1 MWSSTPSA
9 RGRISCKP
17 LSPTTLLSDRL
28 ATPRPWHAPNLIIA
42 FLLTFVLAAISWN
55 NVLAQGYQPCAATN
69 PVRTWIEQA
78 EDQNRSLDDRLKSY
92 KSAIQSCPDN
102 GELYAGL
109 AALLLQHQNGS
120 GALEWARRG
129 LKVAPTDPNLKT
141 DLGVAQLAVGQPE
154 EALSTLTTIAP
165 SARTFFYLGM
175 TYRALRDPQHAR
187 EAFSKALAAGYDD
200 PYLLYVL
207 IEQDR
212 EVGEKQAGLA
222 DFRTFYEKYPN
233 SPWLHMLYGDAYSA
247 RNDNTQAEAEYK
259 QAAQLDAT
267 LPIVHYQLGFLAFA
281 RGDYAQAADNFR
293 QEIAIDPTFANAY
306 LYLGTALRR
315 LGRDDEALPMLQQA
329 VARDPNFPLAYR
341 SLAVAEID
349 AGQLQA
355 ALDTLRAASR
365 RFPQE
370 PAFPAQMASLLK
382 RMGRPQEAKREAD
395 QAEALSK
402 KNNPVHA
409 GTPLEGEAKLLAEPA
424 ATTQQNGSRTAES
437 GSVASNDSA
446 ASSPADANPPANS
459 GGLSPITSEQDGQ
472 THKLDPSLL
481 PLYECV
487 ERSDAACAKASLANI
502 SESVKASPDYL
513 ELEAKT
519 FTLTRDKDAAFA
531 GIAKAVQLSPH
542 EYRYRLA
549 QGQIFQS
556 FDEQAPAIQAFLQ
569 ADQLQ
574 PHVSE
579 TFYFIGMSFF
589 FLEDY
594 PRAIKNFEEA
604 LKLDP
609 KNDRALFMRGVSNMV
624 SLKLQEAEA
633 DYKAAVALKPQN
645 PFYHLHYGML
655 LSRMGDNNT
664 AIAQA
669 KIAENLDSSYPLTHY
684 SLGHLYKETGDYTEA
699 RQELETAVKLRPSL
713 SQAYYQLGTV
723 YHHLGLEAKSQEAY
737 QTFQKMS
744 LDEKRKIADPME
756 SDLLPAGGATEQR

>member
-1 MWSSTPSA
+1 MSSNKRSLRRSRGYERFRTGTPVSDADDAALRRHPPSLASA
-9 RGRISCKP
+9 LP
-17 LSPTTLLSDRL
+17 L
-28 ATPRPWHAPNLIIA
+28 A
-42 FLLTFVLAAISWN
+42 FVLAAISWN
-55 NVLAQGYQPCAATN
+55 NVLAQGPHPCAATG
-69 PVRTWIEQA
+69 PARTLMQGV

-92 KSAIQSCPDN
+92 TSAIRSCPND
-102 GELYAGL
+102 GELYAGIAGL
-109 AALLLQHQNGS
+109 MLQRQDGA

-129 LKVAPTDPNLKT
+129 LEVSPSDTNLKI
-141 DLGVAQLAVGQPE
+141 DFGVAQLVLGRPE
-154 EALSTLTTIAP
+154 EALATLTTIPP
-165 SARTFFYLGM
+165 SARNWFYLGM

-187 EAFSKALAAGYDD
+187 EAFPKALAAGYDD

-212 EVGEKQAGLA
+212 EAGEKQAGLD
-222 DFRTFYEKYPN
+222 DFRTFYGKYPN
-233 SPWLHMLYGDAYSA
+233 SPWLHMLYGDAHSV
-247 RNDNTQAEAEYK
+247 RNQNSQAEAEYK
-259 QAAQLDAT
+259 QAAQLDPK
-267 LPIVHYQLGFLAFA
+267 LPIVRYQLGFLAFA
-281 RGDYAQAADNFR
+281 RGDYPEAADNFR
-293 QEIAIDPTFANAY
+293 QEIAIDPTFARSY
-306 LYLGTALRR
+306 LYLGTTLRR
-315 LGRDDEALPMLQQA
+315 LGKDGEALPVLRQA

-370 PAFPAQMASLLK
+370 PAFPAQMASLLN

-395 QAEALSK
+395 EAEALSR
-402 KNNPVHA
+402 KNNPVHS
-409 GTPLEGEAKLLAEPA
+409 GGPPGDEAKLLGEPA
-424 ATTQQNGSRTAES
+424 GNTPENSGDAAAAGSAAPGHDSSTSLAAELGLAPNLSGSLAES
-437 GSVASNDSA
+437 KPGTQARN
-446 ASSPADANPPANS
+446 
-459 GGLSPITSEQDGQ
+459 
-472 THKLDPSLL
+472 LDPSLL

-502 SESVKASPDYL
+502 SESVKASPEYL

-531 GIAKAVQLSPH
+531 DIAKAVQLSPH

-556 FDEQAPAIQAFLQ
+556 FDEQAPAIQAFLE

-574 PHVSE
+574 PHVSQ

-624 SLKLQEAEA
+624 SLKLQEADA

-664 AIAQA
+664 AIQQV
-669 KIAENLDSSYPLTHY
+669 KIAENLDSSYALTHY
-684 SLGHLYKETGDYTEA
+684 SLGHLYKETGDYGEA
-699 RQELETAVKLRPSL
+699 REELETAVKLRPSL
-713 SQAYYQLGTV
+713 SQGYYQLGTV
-723 YHHLGLEAKSQEAY
+723 YHHLGLEAQSQEAY
-737 QTFQKMS
+737 QTFEKMS

-756 SDLLPAGGATEQR
+756 SDLLPGGGASEQR